1 MNQHLEAAF
10 GLQGKRAVI
19 TGGGSGIGF
28 AIAQCMVAAG
38 ARVTLLGRSEQT
50 LQSACAALEGKGDYL
65 VFDVTQTQAVS
76 EIAEKLLAEGAVDIL
91 VNNAGIHCKK
101 PVEEVTEEEFLA
113 VVNVHLTGAFSL
125 TKALLP
131 HMRQRRQGSVLFIS
145 SMSAYM
151 GLPYVSVYGAAKAGV
166 LGFARVLASEVSG
179 ENIRVNAITPGFI
192 ETEMFRKATS
202 GDPARQERILAR
214 TSMHRYG
221 KPEDIGWAAVYLCSD
236 AANFISGTS
245 LVVDGGMLTGF

>member
-1 MNQHLEAAF
+1 MNHGLENAF
-10 GLQGKRAVI
+10 GLMGKRAVI

-28 AIAQCMVAAG
+28 AIAKCMVEAG

-50 LQSACAALEGKGDYL
+50 LKSACEALKGKGDYL
-65 VFDVTQTQAVS
+65 VFDVTETEETEKTVT
-76 EIAEKLLAEGAVDIL
+76 KLLAAGPVDML

-101 PVEEVTEEEFLA
+101 PIEEVTEAEFSA
-113 VVNVHLTGAFSL
+113 VVNVHLTGVFRLTQAF
-125 TKALLP
+125 LP

-145 SMSAYM
+145 SMSAYI
-151 GLPYVSVYGAAKAGV
+151 GLPYVSAYGAAKAGV

-179 ENIRVNAITPGFI
+179 DNVRVNAITPGFI

-202 GDPARQERILAR
+202 GDPARQERILSR